1 MDFLHLKIIMVKRL
15 GIIRS
20 LILYFTNLQFFDN
33 VSDLIDSRWF
43 INEYLIITD
52 HQKKGHHRANKV
64 DPFK

>member
-1 MDFLHLKIIMVKRL
+1 MVKRL

-20 LILYFTNLQFFDN
+20 LILYFTNLQFFNN
-33 VSDLIDSRWF
+33 VSDLIDISISRWF